1 MGWQDDV
8 TGVPAAGSHRPLGAT
23 LDVSPRPRDGSA
35 TARLAPGAEDLF
47 ESLVTEHWRLIYRI
61 AFRLTGNQAE
71 ADDLV
76 QEAVV
81 EAFHAFPQFQPG
93 TRFDRWIARIMTHS
107 FIDGTRRRRRRTV
120 LSLDDGDTVEPAD
133 TTPGPEET
141 ADRHELHD
149 RIQSVLLELPK
160 EFRTAVV
167 LVDLEGHSYEE
178 AGRIMGTPIGTVRSR
193 LHRARLVLRRRLEP
207 VLRAS

>member
-1 MGWQDDV
+1 MGFQDEV
-8 TGVPAAGSHRPLGAT
+8 TGAPAASKSVT
-23 LDVSPRPRDGSA
+23 
-35 TARLAPGAEDLF
+35 LAPEREDLF
-47 ESLVTEHWRLIYRI
+47 ELLVTEHWRLMYRI

-81 EAFHAFPQFQPG
+81 EAFHAYPRFQPG
-93 TRFDRWIARIMTHS
+93 TRFDRWMARIMTHT

-120 LSLDDGDTVEPAD
+120 LSLDDPDASEPAD
-133 TTPGPEET
+133 RTPGPEEA
-141 ADRHELHD
+141 ADQHELHD
-149 RIQSVLLELPK
+149 RVQSALMELPR

-167 LVDLEGHSYEE
+167 LVDLEGHSYED

-193 LHRARLVLRRRLEP
+193 LHRARLVLRRLLEP